1 MATINAEEISSILK
15 TKLQNYRESVNIS
28 GTGSVLSVGDG
39 IVKLYGLRDAMAGEL
54 VEFDNEENTPGLV
67 LNLEENSVGAV
78 VLGDFTKI
86 REGMSVKTTGRIAS
100 VPVGDG

>member
-54 VEFDNEENTPGLV
+54 VEFDNEE
-67 LNLEENSVGAV
+67 
-78 VLGDFTKI
+78 I
-86 REGMSVKTTGRIAS
+86 GRAH
-100 VPVGDG
+100 V